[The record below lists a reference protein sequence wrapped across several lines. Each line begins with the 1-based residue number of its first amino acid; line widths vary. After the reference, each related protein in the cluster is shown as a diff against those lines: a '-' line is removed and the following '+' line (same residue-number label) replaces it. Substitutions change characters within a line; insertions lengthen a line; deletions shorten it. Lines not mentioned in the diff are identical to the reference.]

1 MDIKQ
6 KENEST
12 KDYVAR
18 VEQTTMLNLVAL
30 MERLKN
36 AKDKD
41 RDRCKKKQENKTHH
55 RDRNRHSDSKVQG
68 EGSRD
73 KDRRERR
80 VQNDTEDAK
89 EETQDRLDMEKTK
102 DEETEELIQTA
113 TEVRSRENRKIY
125 TMQRRRGFYAVQILQ
140 Q

>member
-41 RDRCKKKQENKTHH
+41 RDGSKEKQE
-55 RDRNRHSDSKVQG
+55 RDRNRHGNSKVQG

-89 EETQDRLDMEKTK
+89 
-102 DEETEELIQTA
+102 DEETEQLIQTA
-113 TEVRSRENRKIY
+113 TEVRS
-125 TMQRRRGFYAVQILQ
+125 
-140 Q
+140 